1 MYVEFFV
8 PHGHL
13 SDEELQN
20 EDECEFNDPENL
32 KFKLKIANKELED
45 ERKKKTQKLKP
56 RLIGLIWQNIDGSK
70 PDNCSNGVWE
80 LMNKHALWFN
90 GPAVK
95 VEPVNQQAENSDDE
109 NSNNKPLGVRRLQ
122 IGEKEIPDLI
132 RLINGN
138 QNNSKFLVKEFS
150 AYLAKN
156 HQPQRE
162 YSSASIKAKIKE
174 LAIWQA
180 CPEEGRMYKKLC
192 WYVPIETRKRY
203 NVNEPTYPNTWSYII
218 PPRRPVEIT
227 DTNCENK
234 AIDNKDAEKKIELS
248 DIVTLSDDSN
258 SCTLS
263 ETLTPELIKQASSKR
278 KPYNIAKFIRPL
290 TQDEKKKQ
298 FEPITMNHRSSDDQI
313 TEKHP
318 NETLYTSQTVEE
330 KKNPVRGTKRAS
342 KSSTEASAAKKR
354 VNLLMSGPVGH
365 ELSPKLKTT
374 LVTQFLSTN
383 LRKRK
388 STELNSGSNEIS
400 STSTAG
406 TSDGAKKT
414 KLSDAV
420 IVID

>member
-1 MYVEFFV
+1 M
-8 PHGHL
+8 

-56 RLIGLIWQNIDGSK
+56 RLIGLIWQNDDGSK
-70 PDNCSNGVWE
+70 PSNCSNGVWE
-80 LMNKHALWFN
+80 LMNKHALLFN
-90 GPAVK
+90 GTTVK
-95 VEPVNQQAENSDDE
+95 VEQSVNQQADNSDDE
-109 NSNNKPLGVRRLQ
+109 NSHNKSLGVRRLQ

-138 QNNSKFLVKEFS
+138 QNSRTFLAKEFS

-156 HQPQRE
+156 HQSQRDF
-162 YSSASIKAKIKE
+162 SSASIKAKIKE

-180 CPEEGRMYKKLC
+180 CPEEGDLYKKMC
-192 WYVPIETRKRY
+192 WYVPIQTRKRY
-203 NVNEPTYPNTWSYII
+203 NVSEPTFPNKWSYII

-227 DTNCENK
+227 EADGENK
-234 AIDNKDAEKKIELS
+234 TIENKDLEKKAELP
-248 DIVTLSDDSN
+248 DVIALSDDSN

-278 KPYNIAKFIRPL
+278 APYNIAKFIRPL
-290 TQDEKKKQ
+290 TEHEKKKQ
-298 FEPITMNHRSSDDQI
+298 FEPITLSRHPSEDQI

-318 NETLYTSQTVEE
+318 NEIPLKSQATENI
-330 KKNPVRGTKRAS
+330 KNPARGKKRAS
-342 KSSTEASAAKKR
+342 KSSTEGSAPKKR

-365 ELSPKLKTT
+365 ELSPRLKTT
-374 LVTQFLSTN
+374 LVTQFLSSN

-388 STELNSGSNEIS
+388 STELGSDSNEIS

-414 KLSDAV
+414 KLSGSV